1 MASLSTEDAII
12 LILLIGE
19 ASGVF
24 AGFCPSWFTVASPF
38 FHEQQAKEGNIKR
51 IRAGEAAATAI
62 VLGTGWAVA
71 KGTKSSFPLLAAV
84 AISAVFVGGYEYQI
98 LHPSKK
104 PSEAETAQAGAVT
117 PAAAQGYWN
126 NPT

>member
-1 MASLSTEDAII
+1 MPDMVPTNTNDDKTDNIVI

-38 FHEQQAKEGNIKR
+38 FHEQEAKEGNVKR

-62 VLGTGWAVA
+62 VMATGGAVSYQ
-71 KGTKSSFPLLAAV
+71 TKSLVPVLGAAL
-84 AISAVFVGGYEYQI
+84 ISAVFIAGYEYQI
-98 LHPSKK
+98 RNPST
-104 PSEAETAQAGAVT
+104 EG
-117 PAAAQGYWN
+117 
-126 NPT
+126 